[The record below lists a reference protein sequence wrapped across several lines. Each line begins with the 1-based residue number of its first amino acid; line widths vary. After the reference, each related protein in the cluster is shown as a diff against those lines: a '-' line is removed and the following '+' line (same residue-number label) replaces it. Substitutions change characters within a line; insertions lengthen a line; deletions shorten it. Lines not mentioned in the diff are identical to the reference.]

1 MNKIVITVLTFYK
14 EKEKMKHTD
23 CISGFPGHF
32 PSGATH
38 IPEEEQLSF
47 TVQELVLSHQPHLY
61 STFAF
66 DPTQLPQ
73 SVAVFRHWYKNTR
86 QL

>member
-1 MNKIVITVLTFYK
+1 MNKIVLTVLTFYK

-23 CISGFPGHF
+23 CISGFPRHF
-32 PSGATH
+32 PSGGTH
-38 IPEEEQLSF
+38 SPKEQPSF
-47 TVQELVLSHQPHLY
+47 TVQELALSHQPHLY

-73 SVAVFRHWYKNTR
+73 SVAVLRHWYKNTR